1 MTPPLP
7 LSRRSALRLAA
18 AGGAV
23 GLLGWA
29 GHDAPTHAQDP
40 PPGQE
45 GADAI
50 TPETQAAIDRG
61 LAFLAQVQQDDGAFT
76 SDRLGG
82 GSAVGI
88 AALAGLALMA
98 GGHQPGRGRY
108 ARTVS
113 RIVDYLLASAAGPT
127 PGFLASA
134 EVQRGFRGGQ
144 NQQAMYSHGFG
155 CLFLSEVSGMLPDP
169 ARQRQVKAALEQA
182 VAFTVRAQNKEG
194 GWRYEPQPQAADTSV
209 TVAQMMALRAARNA
223 GLFVRKKVVDDGVD
237 FLKSCQEPDGG
248 FRYLRAGGTLNMPGS
263 AFARSAAS
271 LVGLFSAGLYT
282 GPQVERGLRYVMQF
296 LPVRQFSL
304 REIRD
309 NYYYYG
315 HYYAALAMWTAG
327 GEYWSQWFPAIRTDL
342 LTRARAAGGVWQDT
356 HFGPAYATAM
366 SLIVLQLPNNY
377 LPILQK

>member
-1 MTPPLP
+1 MTTPLP

-29 GHDAPTHAQDP
+29 GHDAHTQDP
-40 PPGQE
+40 PPGPD
-45 GADAI
+45 GAADAV

-113 RIVDYLLASAAGPT
+113 RIVDYMLASAAGPT

-182 VAFTVRAQNKEG
+182 VAFTVRAQNREG
-194 GWRYEPQPQAADTSV
+194 GWRYDPQPQMADVSV

-237 FLKSCQEPDGG
+237 FLKSCQQPDGG
-248 FRYLRAGGTLNMPGS
+248 FGYTRSQMPTS
-263 AFARSAAS
+263 MFARSAAS
-271 LVGLFSAGLYT
+271 LVGLFSAGLYA

-296 LPVRQFSL
+296 LPVRQFSF
-304 REIRD
+304 REIQPH
-309 NYYYYG
+309 YYYYG

-327 GEYWSQWFPAIRTDL
+327 GEYWGQWFPAIRNDL
-342 LTRARAAGGVWQDT
+342 LTRVRAAGGVWQDT
-356 HFGPAYATAM
+356 HYGPAYATAM